1 VLTVVGSTTAQDFPT
16 TPGAFDRFLG
26 VGDKEF
32 ITRLS
37 PDGTELI
44 ASTFLG
50 ADDGGEQ
57 ANDVAVTADGRIIV
71 CGETTSDTFP
81 TTATALQQSNGGGF
95 DGFLAILDPL
105 VSQLHYSTYIGG
117 SGESDRAVGLALRAD
132 GTVVVTGRT
141 NSPDFP
147 LTPGAFETSLTENP
161 TGFALA
167 LSPDNGIL
175 AFSTFLGPCRPT
187 AIAAHA
193 DGSVVIVGRTSAATF
208 PTTPSAFDTTY
219 NQSADAFA
227 MRLDATGSSLV
238 YSTYLGGAS
247 VDDAWDVVLDS
258 AGRATVAGS
267 TWSGSFPITP
277 GTFPWP
283 PVAFGPPDF
292 FVTRLEPDGSGL
304 LYSTYFGGPEIETSN
319 NVALALDETGAAFV
333 AGGSTGG
340 FPVTDGA
347 FDTDEPVIWDATL
360 SLLTMLP
367 TGVSRYGASTPG
379 AEGPLAIDVT
389 AMPSIGTAGFALT
402 CTSAPASSTEGLL
415 VLGFGGLSS
424 PLVGK
429 GVGLWVN
436 PLPALFLF
444 PAASNGDGYAVVT
457 MPLPDDPRLV
467 DIETHWQF
475 VWAPHVAGE
484 PWSAS
489 NALAVVIQE

>member
-1 VLTVVGSTTAQDFPT
+1 MPLTV
-16 TPGAFDRFLG
+16 GAF
-26 VGDKEF
+26 
-32 ITRLS
+32 S
-37 PDGTELI
+37 TEL
-44 ASTFLG
+44 S
-50 ADDGGEQ
+50 Q
-57 ANDVAVTADGRIIV
+57 
-71 CGETTSDTFP
+71 
-81 TTATALQQSNGGGF
+81 
-95 DGFLAILDPL
+95 
-105 VSQLHYSTYIGG
+105 VSS
-117 SGESDRAVGLALRAD
+117 
-132 GTVVVTGRT
+132 
-141 NSPDFP
+141 
-147 LTPGAFETSLTENP
+147 

-167 LSPDNGIL
+167 LDAETADLLYG
-175 AFSTFLGPCRPT
+175 TYLGPCSPR
-187 AIAAHA
+187 AIASHA
-193 DGSVVIVGRTSAATF
+193 DGSVVIVGGTSAATF

-219 NQSADAFA
+219 NQSSDAFA

-267 TWSGSFPITP
+267 TWSGSF
-277 GTFPWP
+277 
-283 PVAFGPPDF
+283 
-292 FVTRLEPDGSGL
+292 RLEPDGSGL

-347 FDTDEPVIWDATL
+347 FDTDEPVIWDATV

-379 AEGPLAIDVT
+379 ADGPLAIDVT

-402 CTSAPASSTEGLL
+402 CTSAPASSSRGLL
-415 VLGFGGLSS
+415 ALGFGGLSV

-436 PLPALFLF
+436 PLPVLFLF
-444 PAASNGDGYAVVT
+444 RATSNTDGYAVVT
-457 MPLPDDPRLV
+457 MPLPDDPRL
-467 DIETHWQF
+467 IGIGTTWQF
-475 VWAPHVAGE
+475 VWPPQVVGE

-489 NALAVVIQE
+489 NAVAVVIQA